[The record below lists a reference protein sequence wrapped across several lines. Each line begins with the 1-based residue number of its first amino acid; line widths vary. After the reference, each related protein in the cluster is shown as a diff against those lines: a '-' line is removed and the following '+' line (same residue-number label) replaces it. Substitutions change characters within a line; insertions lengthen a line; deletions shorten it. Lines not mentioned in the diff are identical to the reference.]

1 MHYIDRGMHSHANQ
15 ANDHKRATKLSECKC
30 WNMSSNT
37 EASQQNGK
45 TGFIA
50 GSCLYLPLYTV
61 REVMYIKGYIST
73 TQNSLCNKSSFS
85 VFWSNLKKTILPYNF
100 WKVNQRDRHAK
111 IIHSVMYC
119 EIYGRPGGIQYNQCL
134 TGSSDRKRRI
144 CLTASANLCLCS
156 SDLGWTI

>member
-73 TQNSLCNKSSFS
+73 TQNSLCNMSSFS
-85 VFWSNLKKTILPYNF
+85 VF
-100 WKVNQRDRHAK
+100 
-111 IIHSVMYC
+111 
-119 EIYGRPGGIQYNQCL
+119 
-134 TGSSDRKRRI
+134 
-144 CLTASANLCLCS
+144 
-156 SDLGWTI
+156 